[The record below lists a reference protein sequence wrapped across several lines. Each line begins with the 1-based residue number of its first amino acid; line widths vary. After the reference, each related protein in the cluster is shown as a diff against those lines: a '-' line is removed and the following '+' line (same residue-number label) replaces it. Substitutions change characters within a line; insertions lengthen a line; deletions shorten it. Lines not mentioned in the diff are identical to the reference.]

1 MLLVVTFMR
10 KIFFIIVLLFFT
22 IKNVFSQD
30 KTFFN
35 GKILDVQTNEFII
48 GATIQEVKH
57 DLITESN
64 NYGYFN
70 LEVGNED
77 TVLLLIR
84 HVGYKPLTIKVAVTS
99 KLHIFNLYSEV
110 RELQEVKVKYS
121 LQKAFSS
128 INPIKIKESPVIF
141 GEPDVIK
148 VMQLMPGVVNTA
160 DGSSGLFIKGGKND
174 QNLFLLDDAP
184 IYNIA
189 HLFGLVSV
197 YNSDII
203 KDFKVYD
210 VYMPPGY
217 GGRASAV
224 LDSRMKD
231 GNKKSFALSG
241 GISTLMSRFMVEGP
255 INKEKS
261 SFILSARRSTID
273 LLVKPSEN
281 NNTVPAFAD
290 INLKLNHQINN
301 KSAIYYSLF
310 YSFDDLLSFESYS
323 NKWTNLTN
331 TLRYHNLLTNKI
343 SLNTILVYSDYNN
356 NIDIFATSQEQQL
369 GLNWNT
375 GVRDLKLKQDFTY
388 FINQNNTIDAGLE
401 IINHEFAI
409 GNSDSVKISIPG
421 QTALEYAV
429 YINHDCKLSNTVNLN
444 YGLRYSGFA
453 NYGSSVWYTYQDN
466 IPVKENIEGN
476 GIWNSYTYLEP
487 RFLAQIKFNRKNSL
501 NMTYSRNVQ
510 YMQVLSNNVLPYTNL
525 ESWLPVSRNISPVV
539 ADIFSISYLKE
550 FESIFEAFKM
560 TAYYKKINNQI
571 DFVDNARLVGNR
583 FIESEI
589 RAGQANAYGV
599 ETSISGETNK
609 ISYGLSYVYSKVR
622 NTIEGINNSN
632 PYNASHDIPHNIKTD
647 LLFRFNEKMKL
658 SVFWTFSTGRPA
670 NIPIAYYRGPDL
682 FKPGVSGINVPI
694 FGERNNQRFPNYHR
708 MDIAFTYQL
717 KNIKEF
723 EHQISIGAYNVYANK
738 NPLEYQYFFLGLNDV
753 RAITFFSIIPNI
765 NYTFNIR

>member
-1 MLLVVTFMR
+1 MK
-10 KIFFIIVLLFFT
+10 KIFFSIVLLFLVSVD
-22 IKNVFSQD
+22 VFSQD

-35 GKILDVQTNEFII
+35 GKIIDTQTNELII
-48 GATIQEVKH
+48 GATVQLVGQ

-64 NYGYFN
+64 NFGYFN
-70 LEVGNED
+70 LEVGDED
-77 TVLLLIR
+77 SLLLEIR
-84 HVGYKPLTIKVAVTS
+84 HVGYKPLIIKVAVTP
-99 KLHIFNLYSEV
+99 KLLIINLQSEV
-110 RELQEVKVKYS
+110 RELQEVKVTY
-121 LQKAFSS
+121 LQQKAFTSLE
-128 INPIKIKESPVIF
+128 PVRIKESPVIF

-148 VMQLMPGVVNTA
+148 AMQLMPGVVNTA

-210 VYMPPGY
+210 VYMPPAY

-231 GNKKSFALSG
+231 GNKKSFAFSG
-241 GISTLMSRFMVEGP
+241 GISTLMSRLMVEGP
-255 INKEKS
+255 IKKETS

-273 LLVKPSEN
+273 LFVKPSEN
-281 NNTVPAFAD
+281 NSTVPAFAD

-310 YSFDDLLSFESYS
+310 YSFDDLLSFESYN
-323 NKWTNLTN
+323 NKWSNLTN
-331 TLRYHNLLTNKI
+331 TLRYNSLLTNKI
-343 SLNTILVYSDYNN
+343 SLNSILVFSDYNN
-356 NIDIFATSQEQQL
+356 NIDILANSQEQQL

-375 GVRDLKLKQDFTY
+375 GVQDLKLKQDFTF
-388 FINQNNTIDAGLE
+388 FINQNNTVDTGLE
-401 IINHEFAI
+401 IINHEFII

-421 QTALEYAV
+421 QTALEYGV
-429 YINHDCKLSNTVNLN
+429 YINHDWKLSNSVNLN

-453 NYGSSVWYTYQDN
+453 NYGSSIWYTYVDN

-476 GIWNSYTYLEP
+476 GIWNSYGYLEP
-487 RFLAQIKFNRKNSL
+487 RFLAQIKFNRRSFL
-501 NMTYSRNVQ
+501 NITYSRNVQ
-510 YMQVLSNNVLPYTNL
+510 YMQILSNNALPYTNL
-525 ESWLPVSRNISPVV
+525 ESWLPASRNISPVV

-550 FESIFEAFKM
+550 FYSLFDALKI
-560 TAYYKKINNQI
+560 TTYYKNINNQI

-583 FIESEI
+583 FIESEV
-589 RAGQANAYGV
+589 RAGNANAYGV
-599 ETSISGETNK
+599 ETSISGKTNK

-622 NTIEGINNSN
+622 NTIEGINNSK

-682 FKPGVSGINVPI
+682 FKQGVSGINVPI
-694 FGERNNQRFPNYHR
+694 YGERNNQRFPNYHR

-717 KNIKEF
+717 KKIREF
-723 EHQISIGAYNVYANK
+723 EHQISIGAFNVYANK

-753 RAITFFSIIPNI
+753 RALTFFSIIPNI
-765 NYTFNIR
+765 NYSFNIR